1 MDMTKLDAEI
11 ARSRDK
17 ILKEQAN
24 LRRLEHKKLEME
36 NAAIIADV
44 RSGPFSMEEFQKFMA
59 QKKEKQETEDSNEN

>member
-11 ARSRDK
+11 AHSRDK

-24 LRRLEHKKLEME
+24 LRRLERKKLEVE

-44 RSGPFSMEEFQKFMA
+44 RSGPFSMEEFQAFMVR
-59 QKKEKQETEDSNEN
+59 KKQTQIKEETDEN

>member
-1 MDMTKLDAEI
+1 MDLEKLNADI

-24 LRRLEHKKLEME
+24 LRRLERKKLEME

-44 RSGPFSMEEFQKFMA
+44 RSGPFSMEEFQAFMA
-59 QKKEKQETEDSNEN
+59 RKKQAQIKEDSDEN